1 LLLAIG
7 LTFMWYLLYNVLLSL
22 ASPVILLML
31 LGKKRCRRGLLERLG
46 LSGLSRLSGWGQ
58 NTPNKPDEPH
68 KPVIWLHAVS
78 LGEVTAAVP
87 LVRALARRYPAHRF
101 VVSTVTETGREAV
114 EHRLAGTAE
123 HCYAPLDFPWAV
135 SAFVNRLD
143 PRLYLFV
150 ETELWPNLLRTLRRR
165 GVPTVLVNGRVSSRS
180 FARQR
185 MGFVRP
191 LYRQVLESVT
201 LCLMQSDRDAERI
214 VALGADPARVR
225 RTGNIKF
232 DQPLPEVATTGPLSR
247 EVLRLAQEEDLFV
260 AGSTHPGEEEQL
272 IACYQTLVRRF
283 PSLVLLLAPRH
294 IERASQVEA
303 MIRAKGLAVVKRSRL
318 SADPTSASATTM
330 TGPRVILLDTRGEL
344 ASLYRWATLT
354 FVGGTLVPVGGHNL
368 LEPAVWGRPVWFGP
382 YTDHCQEVA
391 DLLVQAG
398 GGRQVRDGEQ
408 LAAEL
413 AARLD
418 DRTGLARMGEAAQ
431 RAVLVNRGALDRSL
445 ELIAS
450 VLDEEKEH
458 SKVEV
463 PSSAEKQVGVSL

>member
-1 LLLAIG
+1 
-7 LTFMWYLLYNVLLSL
+7 MPN
-22 ASPVILLML
+22 
-31 LGKKRCRRGLLERLG
+31 G
-46 LSGLSRLSGWGQ
+46 LSPW
-58 NTPNKPDEPH
+58 EPIR
-68 KPVIWLHAVS
+68 P
-78 LGEVTAAVP
+78 GCAA
-87 LVRALARRYPAHRF
+87 PATSN
-101 VVSTVTETGREAV
+101 STSP
-114 EHRLAGTAE
+114 
-123 HCYAPLDFPWAV
+123 C
-135 SAFVNRLD
+135 
-143 PRLYLFV
+143 
-150 ETELWPNLLRTLRRR
+150 
-165 GVPTVLVNGRVSSRS
+165 
-180 FARQR
+180 
-185 MGFVRP
+185 
-191 LYRQVLESVT
+191 
-201 LCLMQSDRDAERI
+201 
-214 VALGADPARVR
+214 
-225 RTGNIKF
+225 
-232 DQPLPEVATTGPLSR
+232 
-247 EVLRLAQEEDLFV
+247 
-260 AGSTHPGEEEQL
+260 HPGEEEQL